1 MRDAIPSRRARR
13 IGLSSPLVLKDLSGD
28 IEGETVIH
36 RRLAL
41 RVIERALRDIV
52 APHCAAADRQTA
64 REFLAGSSMLVHW
77 CSVATLDP
85 GRVTAWARAIDPA
98 ARRSARTPG
107 RWSRRATARRA

>member
-1 MRDAIPSRRARR
+1 MPSRPGR
-13 IGLSSPLVLKDLSGD
+13 IGQASPVAWRDPAAD
-28 IEGETVIH
+28 VAAEAVIL

-41 RVIERALRDIV
+41 RVIERALKDIV

-85 GRVTAWARAIDPA
+85 GRVTAWALAIDPA
-98 ARRSARTPG
+98 TPASARLP
-107 RWSRRATARRA
+107 RR